1 MSCAAESL
9 RLRIPAPGQTWTES
23 QLEAVNPCLEQM
35 SAGERVQWAMDYLP
49 DEPVLT
55 SSFGAQSAVM
65 LHLVTRHKPDIPV
78 VLIDT
83 GYLFPETYAF
93 IDELTDR
100 LNLNLHVFRPRLSP
114 AWQERR
120 FGRLW
125 EAGPQG
131 IRQYNR
137 LNKVEPMQE
146 ALDSLKVG
154 TWFSGLRR
162 VQSKSRADTPILL
175 RQGRAVKA
183 HPLADW
189 SDRDIHRYLKEYDL
203 PYHPLWDQGYVSIGD
218 VHTTRPLTA
227 QITEEETR
235 FFGLLRECGLH
246 EPEHFATSN

>member
-1 MSCAAESL
+1 
-9 RLRIPAPGQTWTES
+9 
-23 QLEAVNPCLEQM
+23 M

-189 SDRDIHRYLKEYDL
+189 SMI
-203 PYHPLWDQGYVSIGD
+203 
-218 VHTTRPLTA
+218 
-227 QITEEETR
+227 
-235 FFGLLRECGLH
+235 
-246 EPEHFATSN
+246 ATSACASCERSCPSSASSSTWMPRWSSPAFAPRFEMAKLTRGSSSCHLA